1 MSGER
6 DRLRD
11 GYDRIAARYA
21 EHFADELEHKPL
33 DRALLRALAEMT
45 IGRGTLLEIGCGP
58 GQIARFLRD
67 AGAMVEGV
75 DLSPE
80 MIAQARRLHPDI
92 EFAVG
97 DMFGLFAPDESYAGI
112 AAIFA
117 IVNTPPGDLPRA
129 LRELHR
135 VLAPGGLLLVSF
147 HIGAQEIHVDQ
158 LLGVET
164 SLDFWFFE
172 TADVVALLTAAGFTV
187 DARIEREPYPDVE
200 YPSRRAYLLARRP
213 DR

>member
-21 EHFADELEHKPL
+21 EHFLDELAGKPL

-45 IGRGTLLEIGCGP
+45 IGRGTLLEVGCGP
-58 GQIARFLRD
+58 GQVARFLHE
-67 AGAMVEGV
+67 AGASVEGV

-80 MIAQARRLHPDI
+80 MIAQARRLHPNI

-97 DMFGLFAPDESYAGI
+97 DLFGLYAPDESYAGVV
-112 AAIFA
+112 AFYA
-117 IVNTPPGDLPRA
+117 IVNMPPADLPRA
-129 LRELHR
+129 LRELFR
-135 VLAPGGLLLVSF
+135 VLAPGGALLLSF
-147 HIGAQEIHVDQ
+147 HVGTQEVHVDE

-172 TADVVALLTAAGFTV
+172 TAQVEAQLEAAGFALE
-187 DARIEREPYPDVE
+187 ARVEREPYPDVE